1 MSEQEKQLEQLRLQL
16 QEEHIKHEHELQRA
30 LTTQSQSSRRME
42 QELHRVKQEN
52 MDLQALVNDS
62 KEQREFYEKALE
74 ERFEQMEQFEQ
85 ECEQL
90 REQMAKMGGK
100 QEDIQ
105 RAVALAVQKEKEE
118 AKKRQELMMNQ
129 HNAEKENMLTQIAQ
143 LNQQYQDLTIISEKR
158 AEENFTLKQRLDQQ
172 RQELEK
178 LRRREEV
185 LEDQVRAKEA
195 EVKLMKEDLEKRDKR
210 EKQLRIMQ

>member
-1 MSEQEKQLEQLRLQL
+1 
-16 QEEHIKHEHELQRA
+16 
-30 LTTQSQSSRRME
+30 
-42 QELHRVKQEN
+42 
-52 MDLQALVNDS
+52 
-62 KEQREFYEKALE
+62 
-74 ERFEQMEQFEQ
+74 MEQFEQ

-90 REQMAKMGGK
+90 REQIAKMGGK

-105 RAVALAVQKEKEE
+105 RAVAQAVQKEKEE

-129 HNAEKENMLTQIAQ
+129 HNAEKENMLSQIAQ